1 MKKLL
6 ALLASLALVVGFSTP
21 AVTATKYTVV
31 QKTLSAFSSSATGLT
46 AAQRL
51 QVKQAVDANPTAEK
65 FICTGIRFESAPM
78 SQNITVRKRAKAA
91 CDYAKTLNPNLS
103 TWFQNKPT
111 KARSFAGRVLLTIK
125 NPDRSDLAN
134 QISMDAEIC
143 KIQENS
149 MVRKPG
155 ERVVDFTGEKEIRG
169 RYTGN
174 ATAFPFAPTVLPI
187 KGEINVNL
195 VFVDFA
201 DLAGTKSDHD
211 YYVNQL
217 KMFED
222 FYWMASERKLKMNL
236 TYSDSWFRIPASYK
250 SFTTT
255 PVEEA
260 QRGEAPKKQVF
271 YDAAIAAS
279 DAGTDFSKSNV
290 VFFAVPT
297 AKSVFSQ
304 GPHEFNFDWNGYL
317 KTAEGDIYDTAT
329 AGDWFLK
336 SGGDEPPWVYYVHE
350 VGHMIGIPHQANED
364 AKDEPR
370 LWIQNP
376 INGYE
381 IMANQGGA
389 TRTISSW
396 LRWLAGWLDDDQVVC
411 TTKAAITDNY
421 FELTP
426 INVVSGD
433 VESLVIKL
441 SDTKVVVVESR
452 RFDPYFD
459 RKTPN
464 NKNGLIVYTV
474 DATKGSAQGNQAL
487 LSPRDITKYIHEPMW
502 RTSGELDAM
511 FFQGDSVVIEGMK
524 IQAFKVGGKADIVR
538 VSKQG

>member
-6 ALLASLALVVGFSTP
+6 ALLGSLALVVGFSTP

-46 AAQRL
+46 AQQRL

-91 CDYAKTLNPNLS
+91 CEYAKQLNPNLS

-111 KARSFAGRVLLTIK
+111 KARSYAGKVLLTIK
-125 NPDRSDLAN
+125 SPDRSDVAN
-134 QISMDAEIC
+134 QLSMDAEIC

-149 MVRKPG
+149 RVRKIGDP
-155 ERVVDFTGEKEIRG
+155 VFDFVGEKEIRG

-174 ATAFPFAPTVLPI
+174 ATAFPFAPTALPV

-201 DLAGTKSDHD
+201 DLAGTKADYD
-211 YYVNQL
+211 YYVSQV

-222 FYWMASERKLKMNL
+222 FYWMVSENKLKMNV
-236 TYSDSWFRIPASYK
+236 TSSSSWFRIPASYK

-255 PVEEA
+255 PEEEA

-279 DAGTDFSKSNV
+279 DAGTDFSKTDI
-290 VFFAVPT
+290 VFFAVPR

-336 SGGDEPPWVYYVHE
+336 SGEDEPPWVYYVHE
-350 VGHMIGIPHQANED
+350 VGHIIGIPHQANED
-364 AKDEPR
+364 VKNERR

-389 TRTISSW
+389 SRTMTSW
-396 LRWLAGWLDDDQVVC
+396 LRWLAGWLDDDQIACV
-411 TTKAAITDNY
+411 TKESITDDY
-421 FELTP
+421 FELKP
-426 INVVSGD
+426 INTVSGD
-433 VESLVIKL
+433 VESVVIKL

-459 RKTPN
+459 RKTKN
-464 NKNGLIVYTV
+464 NKNGLLVYTV
-474 DATKGSAQGNQAL
+474 DATKGSAQGNQVL
-487 LSPRDITKYIHEPMW
+487 LSPRDITKYIEEPMW
-502 RTSGELDAM
+502 RTSQELDAM
-511 FFQGDSVVIEGMK
+511 FFQGDSVVVDGLK
-524 IQAFKVGGKADIVR
+524 IQAFKVGGNSDLVR
-538 VSKQG
+538 VTKQG